1 MEKLNVKFLRIES
14 EYFIYIGENIL
25 SLVENYLKKYEKVLL
40 LTNTTIGEIYNFKK
54 MFENEKKIEIF
65 EISDGEEFKNR
76 DTVETIYKFLLEK
89 GYQRNTLIL
98 TVGGGVVCDIGG
110 YVASTY
116 MRGVDFLQVPTSLLA
131 MVDASIGG
139 KVGINFGQR
148 KNIIG
153 SFYQPIAVIIDIS
166 FLKTLPEKEF
176 RSGMGEVIKHSLI
189 SKNKDYFQYLDN
201 YSKKIKEHSSEA
213 LLEIIKRSCEIK
225 RDIIINDE
233 KEKGERVVLNLGHTY
248 GHALESILEFKTFS
262 HGESISKGILFELYM
277 FNPERI
283 ELIDEI
289 KKLFNLYDI
298 DSEPIKINSD
308 RLIEIM
314 QDDKKNSDGNIK
326 FLNLQNLGRINCET
340 GTKEMIE
347 KTYIHLKNEL
357 QAMIDIGS
365 NSIRMLIGEVQI
377 EKNGVKKVIN
387 SCFSETIITSLGKG
401 VNQNKKLSDESIKK
415 SILAIKKFD
424 KIAKSYG
431 VTKIMANATSAVRD
445 SENRDVFLTE
455 VKKLGI
461 KTKVITGDEEAR
473 LSYIGVSSVY
483 PKEKIMIIDIGGGST
498 EISFGIGT
506 NIEYVKSFNIGAV
519 RITEMFFQDKNH
531 NENITEESI
540 QKAQNYI
547 EDVLKEISKYKDEE
561 YKLIGV
567 AGTVTTHISVE
578 KEMESYNS
586 EEIDKSI
593 LKRETILNNLIKF
606 QKRSLSERGNIK
618 GLELKRAPYVIA
630 GSCIIIKIL
639 ELLEKD
645 SLIVS
650 EVDNLTGGLLNS

>member
-1 MEKLNVKFLRIES
+1 MEKLNVKFLEIES
-14 EYFIYIGENIL
+14 EYFIYIGEKIL

-54 MFENEKKIEIF
+54 IFENEKKIEIF
-65 EISDGEEFKNR
+65 EISDGEEFKNQ
-76 DTVETIYKFLLEK
+76 DTVESIYKFLLEK

-189 SKNKDYFQYLDN
+189 SKNKDYFEYLYN
-201 YSKKIKEHSSEA
+201 YSKKIKEHSSKA

-233 KEKGERVVLNLGHTY
+233 KEKGERIVLNLGHTY

-314 QDDKKNSDGNIK
+314 QDDKKNSNGNIK

-377 EKNGVKKVIN
+377 EKNGIKKVIN

-401 VNQNKKLSDESIKK
+401 VNQNKKLSDESIKN

-445 SENRDVFLTE
+445 SENREVFLTE

-531 NENITEESI
+531 NENITKESI

-586 EEIDKSI
+586 KEIDKSI

-606 QKRSLSERGNIK
+606 QNSSLNERGNIK

>member
-1 MEKLNVKFLRIES
+1 MEKLNVKFLERES

-25 SLVENYLKKYEKVLL
+25 SLVENYLKKHEKVLL

-54 MFENEKKIEIF
+54 MFENEKKIDIF
-65 EISDGEEFKNR
+65 EISDGEEFKNQ
-76 DTVETIYKFLLEK
+76 DTVESIYKFLLEK

-189 SKNKDYFQYLDN
+189 SKNKDYFEYLYN
-201 YSKKIKEHSSEA
+201 YSKKIKEHSSET
-213 LLEIIKRSCEIK
+213 LLEIIKKSCEIK

-233 KEKGERVVLNLGHTY
+233 KEKGERIVLNLGHTY

-314 QDDKKNSDGNIK
+314 QDDKKNSNGNIK
-326 FLNLQNLGRINCET
+326 FLNLQNLGGINCET

-377 EKNGVKKVIN
+377 EKNGIKKVIN

-401 VNQNKKLSDESIKK
+401 VNQNKKLSDESIKN

-445 SENRDVFLTE
+445 SENREVFLTE

-586 EEIDKSI
+586 KEIDKSI

-606 QKRSLSERGNIK
+606 QNSSLNERGNIK

>member
-1 MEKLNVKFLRIES
+1 MEKLNVKFLEIES

-54 MFENEKKIEIF
+54 IFENEKKIEIF
-65 EISDGEEFKNR
+65 EISDGEEFKNQ
-76 DTVETIYKFLLEK
+76 DTVESIYKFLLEK

-153 SFYQPIAVIIDIS
+153 NFYQPIAVIIDIS

-189 SKNKDYFQYLDN
+189 FKNKDYFEYLYN

-233 KEKGERVVLNLGHTY
+233 KEKGERIVLNLGHTY

-314 QDDKKNSDGNIK
+314 QDDKKNSNGNIK

-377 EKNGVKKVIN
+377 EKNGIKKVIN

-401 VNQNKKLSDESIKK
+401 VNQNKKLSDESIKN

-586 EEIDKSI
+586 KEIDKSI

-606 QKRSLSERGNIK
+606 QNSSLNERGNIK

-639 ELLEKD
+639 ELLKKD

>member
-1 MEKLNVKFLRIES
+1 MEKLNVKFLERES

-25 SLVENYLKKYEKVLL
+25 SLVENYLKKHEKVLL

-54 MFENEKKIEIF
+54 MFENEKKIDIF
-65 EISDGEEFKNR
+65 EISDGEEFKNQ
-76 DTVETIYKFLLEK
+76 DTVESIYKFLLEK

-189 SKNKDYFQYLDN
+189 SKNKDYFECLYN
-201 YSKKIKEHSSEA
+201 YSKKIKEHSSET
-213 LLEIIKRSCEIK
+213 LLEIIKKSCEIK

-233 KEKGERVVLNLGHTY
+233 KEKGERIVLNLGHTY

-314 QDDKKNSDGNIK
+314 QDDKKNSNGNIK

-377 EKNGVKKVIN
+377 EKNGIKKVIN

-401 VNQNKKLSDESIKK
+401 VNQNKKLSDESIKN

-445 SENRDVFLTE
+445 SENREVFLTE

-531 NENITEESI
+531 NENITEKSI

-586 EEIDKSI
+586 KEIDKSI

-606 QKRSLSERGNIK
+606 QNSSLNERGNIK

>member
-1 MEKLNVKFLRIES
+1 MEKLNVKFLEIES

-54 MFENEKKIEIF
+54 IFENEKKIEIF
-65 EISDGEEFKNR
+65 EISDGEEFKNQ
-76 DTVETIYKFLLEK
+76 DTVESIYKFLLEK

-153 SFYQPIAVIIDIS
+153 NFYQPIAVIIDIS

-189 SKNKDYFQYLDN
+189 FKNKDYFEYLYN
-201 YSKKIKEHSSEA
+201 YSKKIKEHSSKA

-233 KEKGERVVLNLGHTY
+233 KEKGERIVLNLGHTY

-314 QDDKKNSDGNIK
+314 QDDKKNSNGNIK

-377 EKNGVKKVIN
+377 EKNGIKKVIN

-401 VNQNKKLSDESIKK
+401 VNQNKKLSDESIKN

-586 EEIDKSI
+586 KEIDKSI

-606 QKRSLSERGNIK
+606 QNSSLNERGNIK

>member
-1 MEKLNVKFLRIES
+1 MEKLNVKFLEIES

-54 MFENEKKIEIF
+54 IFENEKKIEIF
-65 EISDGEEFKNR
+65 EISDGEEFKNQ
-76 DTVETIYKFLLEK
+76 DTVESIYKFLLEK

-153 SFYQPIAVIIDIS
+153 NFYQPIAVIIDIS

-189 SKNKDYFQYLDN
+189 FKNKDYFEYLYN

-233 KEKGERVVLNLGHTY
+233 KEKGERIVLNLGHTY
-248 GHALESILEFKTFS
+248 GHALESILEFKIFS

-314 QDDKKNSDGNIK
+314 QDDKKNSNGNIK

-377 EKNGVKKVIN
+377 EKNGIKKVIN

-401 VNQNKKLSDESIKK
+401 VNQNKKLSDESIKN

-586 EEIDKSI
+586 KEIDKSI

-606 QKRSLSERGNIK
+606 QNSSLNERGNIK

>member
-1 MEKLNVKFLRIES
+1 MEKLNVKFLEIES

-54 MFENEKKIEIF
+54 IFENEKKIEIF
-65 EISDGEEFKNR
+65 EISDGEEFKNQ
-76 DTVETIYKFLLEK
+76 DTVESIYKFLLEK

-189 SKNKDYFQYLDN
+189 SKNKDYFEYLYN
-201 YSKKIKEHSSEA
+201 YSKKIKEHSSET
-213 LLEIIKRSCEIK
+213 LLEIIKKSCEIK

-233 KEKGERVVLNLGHTY
+233 KEKGERIVLNLGHTY
-248 GHALESILEFKTFS
+248 GHALESILEFKIFS

-314 QDDKKNSDGNIK
+314 QDDKKNSNGNIK

-377 EKNGVKKVIN
+377 EKNGIKKVIN

-401 VNQNKKLSDESIKK
+401 VNQNKKLSDESIKN

-531 NENITEESI
+531 NENITKESI

-586 EEIDKSI
+586 KEIDKSI

-606 QKRSLSERGNIK
+606 QNSSLNERGNIK

>member
-1 MEKLNVKFLRIES
+1 MEKLNVKFLERES

-25 SLVENYLKKYEKVLL
+25 SLVENYLKKHEKVLL

-54 MFENEKKIEIF
+54 MFENEKKIDIF
-65 EISDGEEFKNR
+65 EISDGEEFKNQ
-76 DTVETIYKFLLEK
+76 DTVESIYKFLLEK

-189 SKNKDYFQYLDN
+189 SKNKDYFEYLYN
-201 YSKKIKEHSSEA
+201 YSKKIKEHSSET
-213 LLEIIKRSCEIK
+213 LLEIIKKSCEIK

-233 KEKGERVVLNLGHTY
+233 KEKGERIVLNLGHTY

-314 QDDKKNSDGNIK
+314 QDDKKNSNGNIK

-377 EKNGVKKVIN
+377 EKNGIKKVIN

-401 VNQNKKLSDESIKK
+401 VNQNKKLSDESIKN

-445 SENRDVFLTE
+445 SENREVFLTE

-586 EEIDKSI
+586 KEIDKSI

-606 QKRSLSERGNIK
+606 QNSSLNERGNIK